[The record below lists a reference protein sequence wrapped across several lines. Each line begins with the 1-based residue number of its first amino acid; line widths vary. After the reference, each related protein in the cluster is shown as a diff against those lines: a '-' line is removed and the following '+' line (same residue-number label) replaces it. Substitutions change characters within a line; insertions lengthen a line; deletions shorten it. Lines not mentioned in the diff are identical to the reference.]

1 MKRKINIVSKI
12 KYIVTHPT
20 IRYYVRNPLILL
32 RNRFIVF
39 SLTLRKIMKKDLN
52 FYDSIFS
59 DIPIDVVLTAIDKD
73 YEVLGYVIDSIR
85 ENIKHPIG
93 DIVIIS
99 PKSDI
104 IINLCEEKNCR
115 FVDENT
121 VLPIVRKDI
130 DYFVDGVDRSGWLF
144 QQLLKWASSSLVNN
158 EYFLITD
165 ADTVFCRPQIFINNG
180 KIIFSFNDRLPHVP
194 YIKAYRKLLGTNT
207 PALLNFVSHHS
218 MIKKSILSDLKRSIE
233 ERFSK
238 DWYEAILLNIDKKES
253 SSFSEYDTYGYF
265 VFNNYKDKYLLE
277 HWCNLS
283 LKRDSL
289 RNLSQIVESKMSNYK
304 TISFHS
310 YNK

>member
-73 YEVLGYVIDSIR
+73 YDVLGYVIDSIR

-115 FVDENT
+115 FMSAFFMC
-121 VLPIVRKDI
+121 L
-130 DYFVDGVDRSGWLF
+130 
-144 QQLLKWASSSLVNN
+144 
-158 EYFLITD
+158 
-165 ADTVFCRPQIFINNG
+165 
-180 KIIFSFNDRLPHVP
+180 
-194 YIKAYRKLLGTNT
+194 
-207 PALLNFVSHHS
+207 FVSS
-218 MIKKSILSDLKRSIE
+218 CPASGCQAVCRCRRS
-233 ERFSK
+233 
-238 DWYEAILLNIDKKES
+238 
-253 SSFSEYDTYGYF
+253 
-265 VFNNYKDKYLLE
+265 
-277 HWCNLS
+277 
-283 LKRDSL
+283 
-289 RNLSQIVESKMSNYK
+289 Q
-304 TISFHS
+304 
-310 YNK
+310 